1 MKKIIKA
8 VFLDRDGVLNKPITF
23 DSKVS
28 RPPWKIEEIYIFKR
42 AHNLVEIIKKSG
54 YLPIVVTNQPD
65 IGRGDVDSE
74 LINLIN
80 QSIMQTLNIE
90 YYFICPHGSDNECD
104 CRKPKP
110 GMLITASKK
119 YNVDL
124 NSSFMIGDRDKDIY
138 AGINAGTKTIFLSNR
153 SMGKEN
159 YLCRNHEELI
169 KLLEKIL

>member
-1 MKKIIKA
+1 MKKIKKA
-8 VFLDRDGVLNKPITF
+8 VFLDRDGVLNKPISL

-42 AHNLVEIIKKSG
+42 AYNLVEVIKKSG

-65 IGRGDVDSE
+65 IGRGDVDNA

-80 QSIMQTLNIE
+80 QIIMQKLNIE
-90 YYFICPHGSDNECD
+90 YYFICPHGNDNECD

-138 AGINAGTKTIFLSNR
+138 AGINAGTQTIFLSKH

-159 YLCRNHEELI
+159 YLCGNHKELI
-169 KLLEKIL
+169 ELLENIL